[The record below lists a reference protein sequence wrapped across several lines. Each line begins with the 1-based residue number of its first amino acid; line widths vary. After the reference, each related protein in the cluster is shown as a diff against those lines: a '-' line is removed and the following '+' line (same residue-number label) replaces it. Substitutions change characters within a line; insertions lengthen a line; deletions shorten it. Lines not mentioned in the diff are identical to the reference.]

1 LICDEAIVICKKE
14 GCTRS
19 STLSYFIKIFYYSLY
34 NKMITFYG
42 SLNQIDWCKVLDKM
56 LNIWKIIKDIFG

>member
-1 LICDEAIVICKKE
+1 
-14 GCTRS
+14 
-19 STLSYFIKIFYYSLY
+19 
-34 NKMITFYG
+34 MITFYG